1 MKRILIPLCLVLGS
15 HLADAQRS
23 YQFGTPERL
32 FAEGKE
38 MFSLKNYSGCMDKL
52 NAYKAHSTDADL
64 LQEADY
70 MLAYSAFEQGLPDAE
85 EALQRYLENY
95 PDSRHTDVV
104 NYLIGSVYFGKGEY
118 NEALSRFHEADVD
131 MLSTDE
137 QEAYTFRR
145 AYSLLQ
151 TGDRKQARSYFD
163 RIQERIVSFV
173 AKNELPG

>member
-70 MLAYSAFEQGLPDAE
+70 MLAYSAFEQGLP
-85 EALQRYLENY
+85 EALELLEGFLDAY
-95 PDSRHTDVV
+95 PSTRHADEISFLV
-104 NYLIGSVYFGKGEY
+104 GSAYFEREDY
-118 NEALSRFHEADVD
+118 DRAIYWFREADID
-131 MLSTDE
+131 MINRRHVLS
-137 QEAYTFRR
+137 AWPIPF
-145 AYSLLQ
+145 
-151 TGDRKQARSYFD
+151 
-163 RIQERIVSFV
+163 
-173 AKNELPG
+173 